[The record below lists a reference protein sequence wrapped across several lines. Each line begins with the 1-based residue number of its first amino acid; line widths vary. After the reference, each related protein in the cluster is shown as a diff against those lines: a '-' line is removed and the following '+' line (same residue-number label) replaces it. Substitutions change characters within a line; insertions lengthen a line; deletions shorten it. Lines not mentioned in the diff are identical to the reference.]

1 MNSVT
6 NNLPMNFS
14 YLDSPGYRLRARQ
27 RIIALSVCRHL
38 AVDLRSPSRLDS
50 RSWLRS
56 PAPRL
61 TLPNEQAPSSDT
73 CPTADSRTRGCTT
86 RVAPQHLRSNASAI
100 HLGNLV
106 DPDPSN
112 PPSDSPGASTAPFSR
127 ASRQAI
133 PDGDRQ
139 LAGTSVAV
147 ASHLVAQIG
156 EAHPV

>member
-14 YLDSPGYRLRARQ
+14 YLDSPVYRLRARQ

-61 TLPNEQAPSSDT
+61 TLPNEERPRLT
-73 CPTADSRTRGCTT
+73 PVLRLTRG
-86 RVAPQHLRSNASAI
+86 
-100 HLGNLV
+100 LV
-106 DPDPSN
+106 DVPLEWRH
-112 PPSDSPGASTAPFSR
+112 STC
-127 ASRQAI
+127 
-133 PDGDRQ
+133 
-139 LAGTSVAV
+139 
-147 ASHLVAQIG
+147 AQI
-156 EAHPV
+156 HQQST